1 MGQSNVGKG
10 MQQIVFAVGLFSWFL
25 LQFFNSIIF
34 FLRGL
39 FHAFHRHIFPSCF
52 LIPLRSQ
59 PMSYAQSQGSKEVD
73 EDVSSD
79 AALIPPVDESALTR
93 RFCSL
98 KISLVWIDWLYFARN
113 IFVDSFQREYLI
125 NSVLHN
131 NKTFRPRLSPQG
143 VTECTLSLKAV
154 RPAGTCLS
162 GTSSFVMLSE
172 RTLLRG
178 KINNNASLYII
189 LYSIVY
195 FDDSFVVVSIDVAL
209 THYIYRRCY
218 LGSTGPSP
226 RPIRFRKMLG
236 LENPGI

>member
-1 MGQSNVGKG
+1 
-10 MQQIVFAVGLFSWFL
+10 
-25 LQFFNSIIF
+25 
-34 FLRGL
+34 
-39 FHAFHRHIFPSCF
+39 
-52 LIPLRSQ
+52 
-59 PMSYAQSQGSKEVD
+59 MSYAQSQGSKEVD

-113 IFVDSFQREYLI
+113 IFVDSFSREYLI

-143 VTECTLSLKAV
+143 VTECTLSIKAV

-189 LYSIVY
+189 L
-195 FDDSFVVVSIDVAL
+195 L
-209 THYIYRRCY
+209 
-218 LGSTGPSP
+218 
-226 RPIRFRKMLG
+226 
-236 LENPGI
+236 